1 MKNLKDFISE
11 EDKKKEGIQPDKK
24 GEDRGADDKKYII
37 MMEKYKT
44 MRRKDA
50 KGANALLAKAFKL
63 AKEGDV
69 SKRAITAG
77 AYI

>member
-1 MKNLKDFISE
+1 MKNLSDFISE
-11 EDKKKEGIQPDKK
+11 EEKKKEGIKPTKSK
-24 GEDRGADDKKYII
+24 NGGADDKKYVR